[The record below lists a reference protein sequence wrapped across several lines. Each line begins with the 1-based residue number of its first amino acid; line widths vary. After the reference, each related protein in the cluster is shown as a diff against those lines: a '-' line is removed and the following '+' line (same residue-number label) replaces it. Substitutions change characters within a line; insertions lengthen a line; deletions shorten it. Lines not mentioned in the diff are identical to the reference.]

1 MSSISLF
8 KKCEK
13 CGKEISISLTKCSQC
28 NTKFK
33 KSNRI
38 KIYLISIFGLI
49 FLYSTITKGLQN
61 HSSILEINKSN
72 DLIIPEIESKF
83 INTVE
88 KYSNDFNE
96 LNNEL
101 QQSIMRDQR
110 QKYLLENLKKY
121 SVKSW
126 IGTIQKLETNSDGK
140 AILSIRIAPDIEI
153 KTWNN
158 AVSDFESNSL
168 IEKESSVYSSLLSL
182 SEGQKVYFSG
192 HFFPSNK
199 DFIEETSLTIEGSMK
214 KPEFLFKF
222 ESVKPIN

>member
-1 MSSISLF
+1 MLV
-8 KKCEK
+8 
-13 CGKEISISLTKCSQC
+13 
-28 NTKFK
+28 
-33 KSNRI
+33 
-38 KIYLISIFGLI
+38 
-49 FLYSTITKGLQN
+49 
-61 HSSILEINKSN
+61 INKSN

-101 QQSIMRDQR
+101 KQSIMRDQR
-110 QKYLLENLKKY
+110 QKSLLENLAKY

-168 IEKESSVYSSLLSL
+168 IEKESPIYSSLLNL

-192 HFFPSNK
+192 HFFLR
-199 DFIEETSLTIEGSMK
+199 IRIL
-214 KPEFLFKF
+214 
-222 ESVKPIN
+222 